1 MERVEIFRGMTFMLR
16 THQLGP
22 ERWSCDV
29 FGRESADTGQFV
41 LELEDFGDS
50 ELEAIAMALSEVHYH
65 H

>member
-1 MERVEIFRGMTFMLR
+1 MERVEVLEGMTFVLR
-16 THQLGP
+16 TNQLGP

-29 FGRESADTGQFV
+29 FDRESQDAEQFV
-41 LELEDFGDS
+41 LAEFGDS